1 MSDLYYVR
9 IRGSVVGPFR
19 LEQVRQLI
27 ERGKVSRL
35 HELSTDRQ
43 TWRPLREFPEL
54 AVAPAPSAS
63 ASASGLSPPSSDDA
77 IPAPQDNQP
86 PPPVTKQLWHYDDGG
101 QPAGPVDE
109 AAIAALLASG
119 RITRTSLVWTR
130 GMTSWQPIENTALAW
145 LLPGQANGSPGD
157 SGETISGP
165 DGARLPR
172 TLIEAATSIA
182 PWAWLL
188 CLESFL
194 IYGVMVIAQVLGIF
208 YSARAMQR
216 VVHFL
221 MLLFFLGM
229 LGACGF
235 LFQHA
240 RQLTA
245 LRYTRER
252 AHLVGALKL
261 LRLYW
266 LVSAVTMMVV
276 FAILTIGLLLV
287 VAAGVDIVNAFR

>member
-63 ASASGLSPPSSDDA
+63 SSSLELSDDA
-77 IPAPQDNQP
+77 TAAPQENQP

-182 PWAWLL
+182 PWARLMGIGSL
-188 CLESFL
+188 FL
-194 IYGVMVIAQVLGIF
+194 FGAWAIGQVLAIF
-208 YSARAMQR
+208 YLPSAVARIAAFLGLFCPVAM
-216 VVHFL
+216 L
-221 MLLFFLGM
+221 AACALLFRC
-229 LGACGF
+229 AS
-235 LFQHA
+235 H
-240 RQLTA
+240 LTA
-245 LRYTRER
+245 LRYSRNR
-252 AHLVGALKL
+252 ADLVAALKS